1 MMDDALFDPGQF
13 QAELAIK
20 SSPIAAFKKAIRQ
33 ADTVLTQRFEDGRD
47 IHQLIHERAWFTDQ
61 ILQQAWA
68 RLPCAGDPGI
78 ALLAVGGYGRG
89 ELHPHSD
96 IDLLILLRG
105 DVEPFRHQAFGV

>member
-33 ADTVLTQRFEDGRD
+33 ADTVLAQRFEDGRD

-89 ELHPHSD
+89 ELHPDRKS
-96 IDLLILLRG
+96 
-105 DVEPFRHQAFGV
+105 VV

>member
-33 ADTVLTQRFEDGRD
+33 ADTVLAQRFEDGRD

-61 ILQQAWA
+61 SDA
-68 RLPCAGDPGI
+68 AGTACSTASIDWRK
-78 ALLAVGGYGRG
+78 YSRG
-89 ELHPHSD
+89 
-96 IDLLILLRG
+96 
-105 DVEPFRHQAFGV
+105 